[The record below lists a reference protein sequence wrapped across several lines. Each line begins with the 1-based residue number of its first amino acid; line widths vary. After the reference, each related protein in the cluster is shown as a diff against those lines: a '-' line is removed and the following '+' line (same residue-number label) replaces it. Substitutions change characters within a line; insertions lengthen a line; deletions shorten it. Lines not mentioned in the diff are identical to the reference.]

1 MARPIDSRL
10 VRRGRATRTFLVAL
24 AVVGL
29 VQAVALCLQ
38 ARLLAD
44 AISHVFAHHD
54 LVGMAGWVAG
64 LAGIFLLRA
73 GLGWLHQ
80 SLAHHASAR
89 VKADLRRDLVRA
101 RLARPQERSL
111 SSSTLV
117 TLTTQ
122 GLDAL
127 DGYYSKYL
135 PQLVLAVIVPLV
147 VGGVI
152 LSQDLASA
160 IIIAVTLPL
169 IPIFM
174 VLIGWTT
181 QQQVERRWKVQ
192 TRLANHFAD
201 LVTGLA
207 TLQVFGRARG
217 QSEGLRVTEGR
228 NRDET
233 MKTLRISFLSSFAL
247 ELLATLSV
255 AVVAVTVGFRV
266 VFHQMDLQTA
276 LFILVLAPEA
286 YLPLRQVG
294 THYHDAA
301 DGMAAADQALSF
313 IEAAEL
319 SPEPGGPVTPARTG
333 DGPTAPTAGT
343 LPRPSTAPTI
353 TLEGISHRWP
363 GAQHPVLDGIGL
375 TLAPGEVV
383 AVRGPSGGG
392 KSTLLSV
399 VMGFLRP
406 ERGRVLCDGVDVMA
420 DPLAWRRQL
429 AWVAQEPAMPEPTI
443 AGNIAMGASRA
454 TSRQQWREVL
464 DQAGGAAL
472 GLDRPVGD
480 DAEGLSS
487 GERRRV
493 AIARALLRI
502 RHDGARV
509 LVMDEPTAGLD
520 ADAEA
525 AVIRSV
531 RASGA
536 SVLVV
541 SHRPAV
547 LSAADRVLTLAPQG
561 HP

>member
-1 MARPIDSRL
+1 M
-10 VRRGRATRTFLVAL
+10 
-24 AVVGL
+24 VGL

-64 LAGIFLLRA
+64 LAAVFTLRA
-73 GLGWLHQ
+73 GLGWLNQ
-80 SLAHHASAR
+80 SLAHHASAQ

-101 RLARPQERSL
+101 RLARPQEGSL

-147 VGGVI
+147 VGSVI

-174 VLIGWTT
+174 ILIGWTT
-181 QQQVERRWKVQ
+181 QKQVERRWKVQ

-217 QSEGLRVTEGR
+217 QREGLRLTEGR

-233 MKTLRISFLSSFAL
+233 MRTLRISFLSSFAL

-266 VFHQMDLQTA
+266 VFYQMDLQTA

-301 DGMAAADQALSF
+301 DGMAAADQALGF
-313 IEAAEL
+313 IEAAQL
-319 SPEPGGPVTPARTG
+319 SPAAAGPARGAAEEPG
-333 DGPTAPTAGT
+333 AG
-343 LPRPSTAPTI
+343 RPSQPATPTI
-353 TLEGISHRWP
+353 VLEDICHRWP
-363 GAQHPVLDGIGL
+363 GAQDPVLDGVSL
-375 TLAPGEVV
+375 ALAPGEVV
-383 AVRGPSGGG
+383 TVRGPSGGG

-406 ERGRVLCDGVDVMA
+406 DRGRVLSDGVDVMA
-420 DPLAWRRQL
+420 DPVTWRRQL

-443 AGNIAMGASRA
+443 AANIAMGASCA
-454 TSRQQWREVL
+454 TGPQQWREVL
-464 DQAGGAAL
+464 DLAGGADL
-472 GLDRPVGD
+472 ELERRVGD

-502 RHDGARV
+502 HHDGARV

-525 AVIRSV
+525 AVIDSV

-561 HP
+561 RP